1 MNYTNEAWE
10 EEQMSNLGCE
20 SVADLIQLVKGE
32 QEKPY
37 EIQIWFHAQ
46 EDDRYLAEPH
56 VVIKHQHRDLAYD
69 QYSSIA
75 SYDPFH
81 IQLMEYDSD
90 GDGDVLAEDGTWGM
104 IE

>member
-1 MNYTNEAWE
+1 MIYTDEAWE

-20 SVADLIQLVKGE
+20 SVSDLIQLVKGE
-32 QEKPY
+32 KVSPY

-46 EDDRYLAEPH
+46 EDGRYLAEPH
-56 VVIKHQHRDLAYD
+56 VVIKHQHENLAYK
-69 QYSSIA
+69 QYNSIT

-81 IQLMEYDSD
+81 IQLMEYDD
-90 GDGDVLAEDGTWGM
+90 NGDGDVVAEDGTWEM